1 MSEPDR
7 GRRVSIRVE
16 CACGW
21 VTQGEENQVIE
32 AMQVHTRLIHGR
44 EITRDEVLTQAK
56 QG

>member
-1 MSEPDR
+1 
-7 GRRVSIRVE
+7 VNLVVE

-21 VTQGEENQVIE
+21 TTRGEENQVIE
-32 AMQVHTRLIHGR
+32 AMQVHSRLIHGR